1 MYHHHSFKKKRIPLN
16 SKAHLIQIV
25 AVTDSWNFLF
35 SHNNTLFTSL
45 FSIVTLSRRFSF
57 FQVFYL
63 FLSTFYFYKNSF
75 LHFFLKSR
83 SIKYVTFYDLR
94 KPCQLKAMIMKI
106 KHDFTYK
113 FINTAHIQSRL
124 YRF

>member
-83 SIKYVTFYDLR
+83 STSLIKNNLQKLPNVLKSKR
-94 KPCQLKAMIMKI
+94 K
-106 KHDFTYK
+106 
-113 FINTAHIQSRL
+113 INHLVSL
-124 YRF
+124 